1 MRIPVESSTS
11 YRGRNAKPNW
21 VVLLLFVGTALG
33 VGSLGILFLPGPWY
47 AGLSKPAWTPPDSW
61 FGPIWAVLYLSM
73 GIAAWLVW
81 SERYH
86 RARNASLL
94 AYGIQLLINALWV
107 PVFFGA
113 KNIGAALFVIVALW
127 LSVAWTLREFSRVK
141 LSAAW
146 LLVPYIAW
154 ATLAVALNLSIWKHN
169 P

>member
-21 VVLLLFVGTALG
+21 VVLLLFVGTSLG
-33 VGSLGILFLPGPWY
+33 VGSLGVLFMPGAWY
-47 AGLSKPAWTPPDSW
+47 AALSKPAWTPPERW
-61 FGPIWAVLYLSM
+61 FGPIWTVLYVAM

-86 RARNASLL
+86 RARNVSLL
-94 AYGIQLLINALWV
+94 AYATQLLINALWV

-141 LSAAW
+141 RTAAW

-154 ATLAVALNLSIWKHN
+154 VTLAAALNLSIWKHN

>member
-21 VVLLLFVGTALG
+21 VVLLLFVGIAVG

-47 AGLSKPAWTPPDSW
+47 AALSKPAWTPPDRW
-61 FGPIWAVLYLSM
+61 FGPIWTVLYVSM

-86 RARNASLL
+86 RARNVALL
-94 AYGIQLLINALWV
+94 AYSIQLLINALWV

-141 LSAAW
+141 RAAAW

-154 ATLAVALNLSIWKHN
+154 VTLAAALNLSIWKHN

>member
-1 MRIPVESSTS
+1 MRIPIESSTS

-21 VVLLLFVGTALG
+21 VVLLLFVGIALG
-33 VGSLGILFLPGPWY
+33 VGALGILFLPGPWY
-47 AGLSKPAWTPPDSW
+47 AALSKPAWTPPDRW
-61 FGPIWAVLYLSM
+61 FGPIWAVLYVSM

-86 RARNASLL
+86 RARNVSLL
-94 AYGIQLLINALWV
+94 AYVIQLLINALWE

-113 KNIGAALFVIVALW
+113 KNIGAALFVVVALW

-141 LSAAW
+141 PAAAW

-154 ATLAVALNLSIWKHN
+154 VTLAVALNLSIWKHN

>member
-21 VVLLLFVGTALG
+21 VVLLLFVGIALG

-47 AGLSKPAWTPPDSW
+47 AALSKPAWTPPVRW
-61 FGPIWAVLYLSM
+61 FGPIWMVLYVAM
-73 GIAAWLVW
+73 GTAAWLVW

-86 RARNASLL
+86 RTRNVALL
-94 AYGIQLLINALWV
+94 AYAIQLLINALWV

-141 LSAAW
+141 RTAAW

-154 ATLAVALNLSIWKHN
+154 VTLAVALNLSIWKHN

>member
-21 VVLLLFVGTALG
+21 AVLLLFVGIALG

-47 AGLSKPAWTPPDSW
+47 AALSKPAWTPPDRW
-61 FGPIWAVLYLSM
+61 FGPIWTALYLSM

-86 RARNASLL
+86 RARNVSLL
-94 AYGIQLLINALWV
+94 AYAVQLLINALWV

-141 LSAAW
+141 PAAAW

-154 ATLAVALNLSIWKHN
+154 VTLAVALNLSIWKHN

>member
-21 VVLLLFVGTALG
+21 VVLLLFMDIALG
-33 VGSLGILFLPGPWY
+33 VGALGILFLPGPWY
-47 AGLSKPAWTPPDSW
+47 AALNKPPWTPPDRW
-61 FGPIWAVLYLSM
+61 FGPIWAALYVFMS
-73 GIAAWLVW
+73 IAAWLVW

-86 RARNASLL
+86 RARNVSLL
-94 AYGIQLLINALWV
+94 AYAVQLLINALWV

-113 KNIGAALFVIVALW
+113 KSIGAALFVIVALW

-141 LSAAW
+141 PAAAW

-154 ATLAVALNLSIWKHN
+154 VTLAVALNLSIWKHN